1 MGNAFACCCK
11 KTLDNNKPCIEIDNN
26 TMNISCCTKRIDSHN
41 KLSPIVKRNKKIK
54 GNAFSENPKNIIF
67 EI

>member
-26 TMNISCCTKRIDSHN
+26 TMNISCCTKRVDSHN
-41 KLSPIVKRNKKIK
+41 KLSPIVKRKKHIK
-54 GNAFSENPKNIIF
+54 NVLSENPKNNIF